1 MAAAAAAMSPA
12 PPAAGISSIHSHH
25 RHRVRSS
32 LRRSGFLGRAL
43 AAQPPAV
50 QAAVS
55 SGARAAAAAVR
66 MAWNGPLSS
75 VRLIMQGRNV
85 KVASSHL
92 IDRCLVS

>member
-43 AAQPPAV
+43 AAQPPAA
-50 QAAVS
+50 AAVS

-66 MAWNGPLSS
+66 MAWDGPLSS

-92 IDRCLVS
+92 LDRCLMS

>member
-25 RHRVRSS
+25 HHRQRVSSS

-55 SGARAAAAAVR
+55 SGARAAAVR
-66 MAWNGPLSS
+66 MAWDGPLSS